1 MIKGAIFDIDGTL
14 LDSMPI
20 WENAGARYLATLGIK
35 AKPDLKERLDALSLP
50 EGAIYMQKEYGLSV
64 SAEDI
69 LEGVNQVVKDF
80 YYKEAV
86 MKPGAYALVKRLK
99 ENGVKLIIATATDKE
114 MAKAAL
120 IRNGIWQDFTGM
132 ITCEEAGAGKTS
144 PKVFELARQKLG
156 TKKEETWVFEDSL
169 YAVKTATEA
178 GFPVC
183 SIYDTYSVGNAK
195 EIQKLSNIYVR
206 DFSEIGD
213 YSFSNMKTVLTI
225 AGSDSSGGA
234 GIQADI
240 KTLTVHKVYAM
251 TCITALTAQNTVGI
265 TGIMPVPAE
274 FFKKQMKSI
283 FTDIKPDAVK
293 IGMIASK
300 EQAEIIAEYLEK
312 YSIKNVVADPVMIS
326 TSGTVLVEETTR
338 KILYEKLY
346 PKVSLLTPN
355 IPETEFL
362 SGIKITDKK
371 TREEAAKVIADRWN
385 CAVLSKGG
393 HSEENA
399 DDLLYES
406 FLQEEKKEKAVWFPE
421 ERIDNPNT
429 HGTGCTLSSA
439 VAANLAKGFPVEES
453 VKKAK
458 AYISRAIKAMLNL
471 GQGNGPLNHMWDL

>member
-144 PKVFELARQKLG
+144 PKVFEFARQKLG

-195 EIQKLSNIYVR
+195 EIQRLSNIYVR

-251 TCITALTAQNTVGI
+251 TCTAQNTVGI
-265 TGIMPVPAE
+265 TEIMPVPAE
-274 FFKKQMKSI
+274 FFKKQMESI

-355 IPETEFL
+355 IPETDFYP
-362 SGIKITDKK
+362 G
-371 TREEAAKVIADRWN
+371 
-385 CAVLSKGG
+385 
-393 HSEENA
+393 
-399 DDLLYES
+399 
-406 FLQEEKKEKAVWFPE
+406 
-421 ERIDNPNT
+421 
-429 HGTGCTLSSA
+429 
-439 VAANLAKGFPVEES
+439 
-453 VKKAK
+453 
-458 AYISRAIKAMLNL
+458 
-471 GQGNGPLNHMWDL
+471 

>member
-120 IRNGIWQDFTGM
+120 IRNGIWQDFMGM

-195 EIQKLSNIYVR
+195 EIQRLSNIYVR

-265 TGIMPVPAE
+265 TEIMPVPAE
-274 FFKKQMKSI
+274 FFKKQMESI

-429 HGTGCTLSSA
+429 HGTG
-439 VAANLAKGFPVEES
+439 
-453 VKKAK
+453 
-458 AYISRAIKAMLNL
+458 
-471 GQGNGPLNHMWDL
+471 

>member
-144 PKVFELARQKLG
+144 PKVFEFARQKLG

-195 EIQKLSNIYVR
+195 EIQRLSNIYVR

-265 TGIMPVPAE
+265 TEIMPVPAE
-274 FFKKQMKSI
+274 FFKKQMESI

-346 PKVSLLTPN
+346 PKVSLLTP
-355 IPETEFL
+355 
-362 SGIKITDKK
+362 
-371 TREEAAKVIADRWN
+371 N

-458 AYISRAIKAMLNL
+458 AYISGAIRAMLNL

>member
-1 MIKGAIFDIDGTL
+1 
-14 LDSMPI
+14 
-20 WENAGARYLATLGIK
+20 
-35 AKPDLKERLDALSLP
+35 
-50 EGAIYMQKEYGLSV
+50 
-64 SAEDI
+64 
-69 LEGVNQVVKDF
+69 
-80 YYKEAV
+80 
-86 MKPGAYALVKRLK
+86 
-99 ENGVKLIIATATDKE
+99 
-114 MAKAAL
+114 
-120 IRNGIWQDFTGM
+120 
-132 ITCEEAGAGKTS
+132 
-144 PKVFELARQKLG
+144 
-156 TKKEETWVFEDSL
+156 
-169 YAVKTATEA
+169 
-178 GFPVC
+178 
-183 SIYDTYSVGNAK
+183 
-195 EIQKLSNIYVR
+195 
-206 DFSEIGD
+206 
-213 YSFSNMKTVLTI
+213 MKTVLTI

-274 FFKKQMKSI
+274 FFKKQMESI

-406 FLQEEKKEKAVWFPE
+406 FLQEEKKKKPFGFQQKESIIQTHTEPAVHFQVRQRQIWQRDFLQK
-421 ERIDNPNT
+421 NP
-429 HGTGCTLSSA
+429 
-439 VAANLAKGFPVEES
+439 
-453 VKKAK
+453 
-458 AYISRAIKAMLNL
+458 
-471 GQGNGPLNHMWDL
+471 